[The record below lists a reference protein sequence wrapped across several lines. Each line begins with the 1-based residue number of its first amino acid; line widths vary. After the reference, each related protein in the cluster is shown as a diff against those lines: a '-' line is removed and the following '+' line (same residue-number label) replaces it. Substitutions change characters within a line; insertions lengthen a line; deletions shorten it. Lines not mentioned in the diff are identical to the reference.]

1 MEKSIEKSVIE
12 GLVGDSH
19 RYKNQNGEISMI
31 HPCAATMGSYEIYCI
46 EGELFDDVERFSTLE
61 EAENRVI
68 ELLGA

>member
-1 MEKSIEKSVIE
+1 
-12 GLVGDSH
+12 
-19 RYKNQNGEISMI
+19 MI
-31 HPCAATMGSYEIYCI
+31 HPCIATMGSYEIYCI